1 MKILIAVDG
10 SFCSYAAVKEIAA
23 RPWPAGSEIKIIAV
37 IERALTPPPGIW
49 AFPDSYAV
57 QIEKLA
63 REYLSGVVNH
73 AATKF
78 NAVEGPPIK
87 VAAEVLSGE
96 PKEIILDEAERWG
109 ADLIVVG
116 SHGRRGL
123 KRLWLGSVSQAVVS
137 QAKCSVEIVR
147 CPKANASQGA

>member
-1 MKILIAVDG
+1 
-10 SFCSYAAVKEIAA
+10 VKEIAA

-37 IERALTPPPGIW
+37 IERALTPPPGVW

-57 QIEKLA
+57 QIEKFV

-78 NAVEGPPIK
+78 NAVDGSPIK
-87 VAAEVLSGE
+87 VAAEVLRGE

-116 SHGRRGL
+116 SHGRKGL
-123 KRLWLGSVSQAVVS
+123 SGYGWARCRRRLFRRQSVQFYVPG
-137 QAKCSVEIVR
+137 K
-147 CPKANASQGA
+147 K

>member
-1 MKILIAVDG
+1 LQGFYDFLAILHGVVLAEHAVFIG
-10 SFCSYAAVKEIAA
+10 FCTFSGATSYAAVKEIAA

-63 REYLSGVVNH
+63 RKYLSGVVNH

-78 NAVEGPPIK
+78 NAVDGPPIK

-96 PKEIILDEAERWG
+96 PKEIILDEAERW
-109 ADLIVVG
+109 ALI
-116 SHGRRGL
+116 
-123 KRLWLGSVSQAVVS
+123 
-137 QAKCSVEIVR
+137 
-147 CPKANASQGA
+147 

>member
-1 MKILIAVDG
+1 L
-10 SFCSYAAVKEIAA
+10 FCSYAAVKEIAA

-37 IERALTPPPGIW
+37 IERALTPPPGVW

-57 QIEKLA
+57 QIEKFV

-78 NAVEGPPIK
+78 NAVDGSPIK
-87 VAAEVLSGE
+87 VAAEVLRGE

-116 SHGRRGL
+116 SHGRKGL
-123 KRLWLGSVSQAVVS
+123 SGYGWARCRRRLFRRQSVQFYVPG
-137 QAKCSVEIVR
+137 K
-147 CPKANASQGA
+147 K

>member
-1 MKILIAVDG
+1 LIAVDG
-10 SFCSYAAVKEIAA
+10 LFCSYAAVKEIAA

-37 IERALTPPPGIW
+37 IERALTPPPGVW

-57 QIEKLA
+57 QIEKFV

-78 NAVEGPPIK
+78 NAVDGSPIK
-87 VAAEVLSGE
+87 VAAEVLRGE

-116 SHGRRGL
+116 SHGRKGL
-123 KRLWLGSVSQAVVS
+123 SGYGWARCRRRLFRRQSVQFYVPG
-137 QAKCSVEIVR
+137 K
-147 CPKANASQGA
+147 K

>member
-37 IERALTPPPGIW
+37 IERALTLPPGVW

-57 QIEKLA
+57 QIEKFA

-78 NAVEGPPIK
+78 NAADGPPIK

-137 QAKCSVEIVR
+137 RAKCSVEIVR
-147 CPKANASQGA
+147 CPKENAGQGA

>member
-23 RPWPAGSEIKIIAV
+23 RPWLAGSEIKIIAV

-63 REYLSGVVNH
+63 REYLSGVINH
-73 AATKF
+73 AS
-78 NAVEGPPIK
+78 V
-87 VAAEVLSGE
+87 
-96 PKEIILDEAERWG
+96 RMG
-109 ADLIVVG
+109 A
-116 SHGRRGL
+116 
-123 KRLWLGSVSQAVVS
+123 
-137 QAKCSVEIVR
+137 
-147 CPKANASQGA
+147 GA